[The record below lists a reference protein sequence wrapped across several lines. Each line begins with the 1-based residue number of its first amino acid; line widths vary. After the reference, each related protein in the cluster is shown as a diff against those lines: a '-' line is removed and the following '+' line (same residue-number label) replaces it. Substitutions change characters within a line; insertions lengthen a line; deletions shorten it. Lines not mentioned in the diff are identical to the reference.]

1 MNPMLVNSKQMKST
15 IPNPTSKGS
24 KPTSKVSNPMQK
36 LGQKLMPKLS
46 PSRVKG
52 RSNNKYSF
60 SHSWVFTNH
69 PNNVNTPQLTKFGY
83 DYNYNQDPLVGG
95 NPVVADYKR
104 AKITGEWLTK
114 LNKLGKKPKSKTDV
128 SKTDVS
134 KAKFMNDVD
143 TSTFADSFISVPAN
157 VVSSVPSHPTNFKMK
172 WSTKEKISQ
181 AQRLSNSNYKHGNRL
196 DYRHI
201 SNWIPNE
208 IIHHI
213 DGNHHNNSED
223 NLISIPGY
231 IPDTNEIKTL
241 GEWKRIVN
249 CKLHEEIHRRACKDE
264 VTLPSKDDILSMV
277 DREYPNYYDEIR
289 PKLLEHYESLKIRDK
304 YIDGNSELEQKI
316 NKLRGM

>member
-1 MNPMLVNSKQMKST
+1 MNPQQMKSSKVKDDEILVNSYVRKKT
-15 IPNPTSKGS
+15 VPKAL
-24 KPTSKVSNPMQK
+24 NPMQR
-36 LGQKLMPKLS
+36 LGQRFSSMMPKS
-46 PSRVKG
+46 SRTTSVRVKG
-52 RSNNKYSF
+52 RNNNKYNF
-60 SHSWVFTNH
+60 SHSWVLTNSEDK
-69 PNNVNTPQLTKFGY
+69 VNTPRLTKF
-83 DYNYNQDPLVGG
+83 
-95 NPVVADYKR
+95 A
-104 AKITGEWLTK
+104 
-114 LNKLGKKPKSKTDV
+114 
-128 SKTDVS
+128 
-134 KAKFMNDVD
+134 
-143 TSTFADSFISVPAN
+143 SFFSVPAYRRSCAT
-157 VVSSVPSHPTNFKMK
+157 SSIYSKPISDFKMK

-196 DYRHI
+196 DYRYI

-231 IPDTNEIKTL
+231 IPDTNEINTL

-277 DREYPNYYDEIR
+277 DREYPNYYDEVR

-316 NKLRGM
+316 SKLKQQLT